1 MGISFDGYDCLRVIV
16 KLYSGEE
23 NRVFDCNSPVIW
35 SADWNCTEF
44 ST

>member
-1 MGISFDGYDCLRVIV
+1 MGISFDGYDCFRVVV
-16 KLYSGEE
+16 KLYSGEK
-23 NRVFDCNSPVIW
+23 NRVFDCNSSVIR